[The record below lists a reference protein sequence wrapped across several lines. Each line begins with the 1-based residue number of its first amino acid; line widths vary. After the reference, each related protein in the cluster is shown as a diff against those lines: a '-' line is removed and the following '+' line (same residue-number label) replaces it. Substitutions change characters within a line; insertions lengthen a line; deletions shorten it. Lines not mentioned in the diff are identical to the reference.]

1 MHASRIVYFRDAYI
15 EFLDDKISEA
25 AAVDAAGQPG
35 TAGDSEAQ
43 PAMQAS
49 EALVDDSPT

>member
-1 MHASRIVYFRDAYI
+1 MDFRDAYI